1 MSPTTKTER
10 LLLQMQQDAVTLAKE
25 AVVAEAR
32 AVAAAHPELMLLAS
46 ALGALDH
53 AQAALRN
60 LITGGQK

>member
-1 MSPTTKTER
+1 MSAAAKTER
-10 LLLQMQQDAVTLAKE
+10 LRLQMQQD

-32 AVAAAHPELMLLAS
+32 AVAAGYPELILLAS

-60 LITGGQK
+60 LIRGGQK